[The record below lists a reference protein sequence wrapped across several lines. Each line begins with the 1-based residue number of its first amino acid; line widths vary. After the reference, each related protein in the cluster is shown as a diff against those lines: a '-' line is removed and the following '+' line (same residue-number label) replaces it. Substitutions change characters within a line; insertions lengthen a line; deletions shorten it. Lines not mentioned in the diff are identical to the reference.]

1 MACNEFTDFLSRQS
15 EHLWKDVIR
24 DWRPVDSAYIGHFKT
39 SPYPAFWGTSGTFD
53 RVHVAFPNLA
63 TPWGTVTAESC
74 VGTPCDPPVV
84 EIGMGYTRNEFS
96 KKRLRAKTQL
106 FCFDQISSAD
116 HAKQQFKITVD
127 GLRKTSNWINSDH
140 LRLETH
146 LGAEAIIGTGT
157 GTLNLAGN
165 LLTSVTPTWNANF
178 TVMTL
183 PGGAAPT
190 SMLTMGY
197 LQNFIEPLM
206 FNGYFDESSDIPPMP
221 MAKLVTDM
229 TTQQQLVQE
238 DATLQQLYRFT
249 DFNKGGDLY
258 KFGVVK
264 AAGNFMFALDPFPI
278 RFQRSGTTYFRV
290 WPYINEATTSGIRPV
305 MNPAYV
311 NAAFQISNIIH
322 PAGLNIL
329 TENPQPV
336 HPDMPFLIRDF
347 GGKWQFAMDNLG
359 EDANGCVI
367 ENIARNKGLFWADF
381 ENAIKYDR
389 PELIASILHLRSAP
403 CAPDVSRCNAS
414 YPAYVEQDFDSA
426 NTPCP
431 E

>member
-24 DWRPVDSAYIGHFKT
+24 DWRPVDSAYIGHFK
-39 SPYPAFWGTSGTFD
+39 SQPYPAFWGTQGTFD

-74 VGTPCDPPVV
+74 VGTPCDPPAI

-96 KKRLRAKTQL
+96 KKRIRAKTQL

-116 HAKQQFKITVD
+116 HARQQFKITID

-146 LGAEAIIGTGT
+146 LGAGAVLSGTGS
-157 GTLNLAGN
+157 LNIVDAGK
-165 LLTSVTPTWNANF
+165 TSVDPIWNADY
-178 TVMTL
+178 TVLNT
-183 PGGAAPT
+183 GGVYPT
-190 SMLTMGY
+190 SKLTMGY
-197 LQNFIEPLM
+197 LQNYIEPFM
-206 FNGYFDESSDIPPMP
+206 FNGYFDESTDIPPMP

-238 DATLQQLYRFT
+238 DTTLQQLYRFT
-249 DFNKGGDLY
+249 DFNKGGELY

-264 AAGNFMFALDPFPI
+264 AAGNFMFAVDAFPM
-278 RFQRSGTTYFRV
+278 RFQKSGNLLYRV
-290 WPYINEATTSGIRPV
+290 WPYVNEATTSGIRPV
-305 MNPAYV
+305 VNPAYV

-322 PAGLNIL
+322 PAGLTIL
-329 TENPQPV
+329 TENPEPV
-336 HPDMPFLIRDF
+336 NPDMPFLIRDF

-381 ENAIKYDR
+381 ENAIKYER
-389 PELIASILHLRSAP
+389 PELIASILHLRSNP
-403 CAPDVSRCNAS
+403 CISQNNTCVS

-431 E
+431 AE

>member
-24 DWRPVDSAYIGHFKT
+24 DWRPVDSAYIGHFK
-39 SPYPAFWGTSGTFD
+39 SQPYPAFWGTNGTFD

-74 VGTPCDPPVV
+74 VGTPCDPPSI

-96 KKRLRAKTQL
+96 KKRIRAKTQL

-116 HAKQQFKITVD
+116 HARQQFKITID

-146 LGAEAIIGTGT
+146 LGAGAIIGTGS
-157 GTLNLAGN
+157 GTLNITNGALS
-165 LLTSVTPTWNANF
+165 SVNPTWDANY
-178 TVMTL
+178 TVLST
-183 PGGAAPT
+183 GGVFPT
-190 SMLTMGY
+190 SKLTMGY

-206 FNGYFDESSDIPPMP
+206 YNGYFDESADIPPMP

-249 DFNKGGDLY
+249 DFNKGGELY

-264 AAGNFMFALDPFPI
+264 AAGNFMFALDPFPM
-278 RFQRSGTTYFRV
+278 RFQRSGNDLYRV

-305 MNPAYV
+305 LNPAYA

-322 PAGLNIL
+322 PAGLTIL
-329 TENPQPV
+329 TENPEPV
-336 HPDMPFLIRDF
+336 NPDMPFLIRDF

-381 ENAIKYDR
+381 ENAIKYER

-403 CAPDVSRCNAS
+403 CIDQDNTCVS
-414 YPAYVEQDFDSA
+414 YPAYVAQDFDSA